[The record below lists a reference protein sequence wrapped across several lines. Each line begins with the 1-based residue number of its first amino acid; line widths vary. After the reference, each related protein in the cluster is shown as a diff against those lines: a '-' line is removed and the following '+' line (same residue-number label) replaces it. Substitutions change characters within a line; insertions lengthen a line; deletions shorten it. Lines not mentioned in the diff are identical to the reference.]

1 MPDAYSDIELEQYIK
16 LAMSRW
22 REPANL
28 AKIIGKE
35 TMKRLALESGEG
47 AVRRLPA
54 LQAAAQKLNLG
65 TNPGQAYNAFVSGLK
80 WRPVPAQVQ
89 QAIVKPLTQLTE
101 PRYLLRGITPHSNV
115 VQPFMERGA
124 LKSFLHATPHPN
136 VITQYAGSMAPHA
149 AAGVPQAGAGMFGT
163 LQAFKPRAGQSYVPD
178 FVLDATRGA
187 GWARSGW
194 ADAVPEIKQLAT
206 QTGKDL
212 ASAVQGRAYETAVNS
227 QNKRLGTFLYRRAR
241 NTVSGASTR
250 DPASLGRLIGDFD
263 IARIPVSQ
271 RGKAEGLARQWNTW
285 VNKPVMPAKALKP
298 SAALDAVN
306 ADAITKFRTPV
317 APPVQPAVQP
327 AAPPFMSKV
336 RSWFGGTKA
345 AADDAD
351 LHARFQ
357 PDYTPEQLEN
367 LGVYDALYRG
377 QAPRLASLG
386 AWKPE
391 WISEHDPKGWAQW
404 YKRYA
409 AGRRL
414 EGEDDRQI
422 KRWLSLKARH
432 GGPFT
437 KNPTARRGWALRNW
451 AIDPSKLVPDQ
462 AQQVNEMLDEHQR
475 KAMQKFVQE
484 KAAELNAKSAEESP
498 PRTAVIIRGNPK
510 FVNGN
515 PAADAFYAKL
525 QKHLEQQGYT
535 VSQDAGEPHTAP
547 QAANLWLAH
556 SRGVDRLPYAP
567 KGTRGIALGAPGG
580 INHPDDTAM
589 TPGDVPTA
597 AHYKLTPEMLKA
609 LDALVQEKTAELN
622 AKSAAAPELATQ
634 FISTAEL
641 MGSRGRARMYGR
653 PEPEGRD
660 HDYIVFTDDAK
671 KHNELRQTLRT
682 LAQQHGYKL
691 KQRPGGF
698 LTASGNNTDLSF
710 YPAARRA
717 LIHKAWAL
725 QEAGM
730 SKDDAWAK
738 VEAEK
743 TAELAPE
750 VQLQEHQQ
758 RVADRVSGED
768 PRLLVYHGLGSG
780 KSLSAIAA
788 AETARRTSGGQYGI
802 VVPASL
808 RGNFQKELAK
818 FAPGSNPEILSYSGL
833 ALGKKFQ
840 SQPDTLVMDEA
851 QRLRNPD
858 SAASR
863 AAREAA
869 QKAKRLVLLS
879 GTPITNSPT
888 DMASLI
894 SMLTNRDITPKEFES
909 RYIGYKSKFPG
920 VIPWLRGAQWGEVP
934 YVKNEKELRQVLEG
948 RVDYHPSKTPEG
960 VDVQEEVIKTPLT
973 KAQQKIQ
980 KAIRTKVPPGFLW
993 KLDKEFPMSRE
1004 ELSKMNSFLNGLRQ
1018 VSLSTQSFRGDRDP
1032 LKAFD
1037 QSGKLQTAMQNLQ
1050 KALESDERKKALIY
1064 SNFVESGVNPYAAAL
1079 DRAKIPY
1086 GIFHGG
1092 ISPEARQKA
1101 LKEYNEGKLRA
1112 LLIGPAGAEGI
1123 STKGTN
1129 LIQLLDPHWNEA
1141 RIQQA
1146 RGRGLRFDSH
1156 AGLPEDLKNVQV
1168 QRYLSG
1174 SEEPGFLGKLMGK
1187 RRQRTGDEVLE
1198 SLSQNKEQL
1207 NEAFR
1212 KILREVGT
1220 PARKNDQAEE
1230 PENV

>member
-1 MPDAYSDIELEQYIK
+1 MADAYSDIELEQYIK

-298 SAALDAVN
+298 SAALDAIN
-306 ADAITKFRTPV
+306 ADAIAKFRTPV

-345 AADDAD
+345 AADDD
-351 LHARFQ
+351 LHTRFQ

-386 AWKPE
+386 EWKPE

-414 EGEDDRQI
+414 EGEDERQI

-432 GGPFT
+432 GGPFA

-484 KAAELNAKSAEESP
+484 KAAELSS
-498 PRTAVIIRGNPK
+498 
-510 FVNGN
+510 
-515 PAADAFYAKL
+515 D
-525 QKHLEQQGYT
+525 
-535 VSQDAGEPHTAP
+535 VS
-547 QAANLWLAH
+547 
-556 SRGVDRLPYAP
+556 
-567 KGTRGIALGAPGG
+567 
-580 INHPDDTAM
+580 
-589 TPGDVPTA
+589 
-597 AHYKLTPEMLKA
+597 
-609 LDALVQEKTAELN
+609 
-622 AKSAAAPELATQ
+622 
-634 FISTAEL
+634 
-641 MGSRGRARMYGR
+641 
-653 PEPEGRD
+653 
-660 HDYIVFTDDAK
+660 
-671 KHNELRQTLRT
+671 
-682 LAQQHGYKL
+682 
-691 KQRPGGF
+691 
-698 LTASGNNTDLSF
+698 
-710 YPAARRA
+710 
-717 LIHKAWAL
+717 
-725 QEAGM
+725 
-730 SKDDAWAK
+730 
-738 VEAEK
+738 
-743 TAELAPE
+743 
-750 VQLQEHQQ
+750 LQEHQQ
-758 RVADRVSGED
+758 RVADRVSGDD

-808 RGNFQKELAK
+808 RGNFQKELSK

-840 SQPDTLVMDEA
+840 QQPDTLVMDEA

-934 YVKNEKELRQVLEG
+934 YVKNEKELRQLLEG